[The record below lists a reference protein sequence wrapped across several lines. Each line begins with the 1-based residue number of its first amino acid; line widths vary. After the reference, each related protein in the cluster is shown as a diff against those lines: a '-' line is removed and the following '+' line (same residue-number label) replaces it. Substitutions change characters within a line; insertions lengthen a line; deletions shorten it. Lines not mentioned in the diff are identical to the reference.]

1 MSTAFREEPA
11 APGGET
17 AKAALPRGE
26 REAARAAVLRTLLYY
41 RIFRFPLREDEV
53 VRLCRRAFSRPGEV
67 REVLADLVA
76 RGLADERDGLYFVG
90 DEVQVGERLAAER
103 GAAAALPR
111 ALRRSRLIA
120 RFPFVRGV
128 ALTGTLSKGVFRE
141 GDDVDFFVVTAKDRV
156 WVCRTL
162 LMLFKKLVLLD
173 SHRYFCVNYLVAED
187 ALAVPDRNVFTATEV
202 AWLKPVSGGERF
214 EAFFRAN
221 PWVSSF
227 LPGWRPPE
235 AAVPPAPRG
244 PFKRLLERLLA
255 GRAGDRLD
263 DRLRDAISR
272 RNRRRYAHLASGAFE
287 VALRA
292 EKSSSKH
299 HPNHFQERILARH
312 AEEIREFEAARGVRL
327 DEGADG

>member
-1 MSTAFREEPA
+1 ML
-11 APGGET
+11 
-17 AKAALPRGE
+17 K
-26 REAARAAVLRTLLYY
+26 TLLYY

-53 VRLCRRAFSRPGEV
+53 VRFCHRSGPRPGEV
-67 REVLADLVA
+67 REVLAGLVA
-76 RGLADERDGLYFVG
+76 CGLAGERDGLYFVG
-90 DEVQVGERLAAER
+90 DEAQAAER
-103 GAAAALPR
+103 LEAERRAAVALPR

-128 ALTGTLSKGVFRE
+128 GLTGSLSKGVFCD

-162 LMLFKKLVLLD
+162 LMLFKKVVLLN
-173 SHRYFCVNYLVAED
+173 SHRTFCVNYLVAED

-214 EAFFRAN
+214 ETFFREN
-221 PWVSSF
+221 LWISSF
-227 LPGWRPPE
+227 LPGWRPPQ
-235 AAVPPAPRG
+235 AAVPPAPHG
-244 PFKRLLERLLA
+244 PFKRLLERLLS
-255 GRAGDRLD
+255 GPAGDRLD
-263 DRLRDAISR
+263 DHLRDAISR
-272 RNRRRYAHLASGAFE
+272 RNRRRYAHLAAGAFE

-327 DEGADG
+327 DEGAVG